1 MSFTMPGSPWHEA
14 DGLAH
19 PGPVPEGMTRFPR
32 LIAAVSSR

>member
-19 PGPVPEGMTRFPR
+19 PGPVPAGMTRFLR
-32 LIAAVSSR
+32 LIAAFRFR